1 VKTRLMASATAIAL
15 AAGTFLVAAQ
25 AQPGGG
31 TNPGAQTPGAAQQP
45 SPEPK
50 SGAPK
55 ARPQPK
61 TADPKAQNGAP
72 PKSSA
77 QSKEAPPPSG
87 NPASRADDK
96 SAPKRGSKTGAK
108 TDPKADRSANITVN
122 QRTEIRQTIVKS
134 KNAPR
139 VNNVNFN
146 ISVGTVVPR
155 SVRVAVLPP
164 RVVTI
169 YPQWRGYRYF
179 IVGDEIIIVEP
190 NTLRIVFVLPA

>member
-1 VKTRLMASATAIAL
+1 MASATAITL

-31 TNPGAQTPGAAQQP
+31 ANPGAQNPGAAQQP

-50 SGAPK
+50 SGTPK

-61 TADPKAQNGAP
+61 TADPKAQNGVP
-72 PKSSA
+72 PKGSA
-77 QSKEAPPPSG
+77 QSKEAPAPSG
-87 NPASRADDK
+87 SNPASRADDK
-96 SAPKRGSKTGAK
+96 SMPKTKTGTKTDAKAKTQAK
-108 TDPKADRSANITVN
+108 TDANTNITVQ

-134 KNAPR
+134 KSAPR

-155 SVRVAVLPP
+155 SVRVAALPP
-164 RVVTI
+164 RVVQI

-190 NTLRIVFVLPA
+190 NTLEIVFVLPA

>member
-1 VKTRLMASATAIAL
+1 MTSAAAVAL
-15 AAGTFLVAAQ
+15 AAGTFLAAAQ
-25 AQPGGG
+25 GQPGGG
-31 TNPGAQTPGAAQQP
+31 ASPGAQTPGAAQQP

-50 SGAPK
+50 SGTPK

-72 PKSSA
+72 PKGSA
-77 QSKEAPPPSG
+77 QSKEAPRPGEKAAP
-87 NPASRADDK
+87 RADDR
-96 SAPKRGSKTGAK
+96 SAPKAGTKTGAK
-108 TDPKADRSANITVN
+108 TDAKSGQKAEITTQ
-122 QRTEIRQTIVKS
+122 QRTEIRTTIVKS

-164 RVVTI
+164 RVVQI

-190 NTLRIVFVLPA
+190 NTLEIVFVLPA

>member
-1 VKTRLMASATAIAL
+1 MASAAAVAL

-25 AQPGGG
+25 AQQPGGG
-31 TNPGAQTPGAAQQP
+31 ANPGAQPPGATQQA
-45 SPEPK
+45 PE

-55 ARPQPK
+55 GRPQPK
-61 TADPKAQNGAP
+61 QPKMDPKAQNGAP
-72 PKSSA
+72 PKGSA
-77 QSKEAPPPSG
+77 QSKEAPRPGEKAAP
-87 NPASRADDK
+87 RADDK
-96 SAPKRGSKTGAK
+96 SAPKTGTKTGTKTDAK
-108 TDPKADRSANITVN
+108 TDAKSGQKAEITTQ

-190 NTLRIVFVLPA
+190 NTLRIVFVLDA